1 MSIFCD
7 RAAENLSDAVLPEL
21 AYSVID
27 RAVRD
32 AASGDPT
39 AGAWLLSDQAE
50 VWADVAGFD
59 KGFLGQLANRVLEGL
74 ANGS

>member
-1 MSIFCD
+1 MSIFG
-7 RAAENLSDAVLPEL
+7 RAAGNFNDAVLPEL

-32 AASGDPT
+32 AANGDPT
-39 AGAWLLSDQAE
+39 AGAWLLSDQADA
-50 VWADVAGFD
+50 WADVAGFE